1 MFVYAL
7 VNKQNRIYVG
17 MSQSLSKRLKDHNY
31 GRVFSTKGFRPW
43 RVLYKEECPDRKN
56 ARVRE
61 KYLKSGV
68 GKEFLKSKISP
79 L

>member
-1 MFVYAL
+1 MFVYVL
-7 VNKQNRIYVG
+7 VNLQNRIYVG
-17 MSQSLSKRLKDHNY
+17 MSQSLNLRLKDHNY
-31 GRVFSTKGFRPW
+31 GRVFSTKGYRPW
-43 RVLYKEECPDRKN
+43 SILYYEECADRKS

-68 GKEFLKSKISP
+68 GKEFLKTKLP